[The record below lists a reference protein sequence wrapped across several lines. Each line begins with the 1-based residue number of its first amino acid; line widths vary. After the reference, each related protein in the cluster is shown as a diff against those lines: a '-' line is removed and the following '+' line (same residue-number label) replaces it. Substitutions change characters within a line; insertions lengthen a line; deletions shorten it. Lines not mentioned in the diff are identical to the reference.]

1 MVADEAWERL
11 QARKEISIG
20 VSLRGAALGRDL
32 IKRFQTATCL
42 KYVKLGSRYLTLT
55 FEIYSMF
62 AGLLGGATPT
72 LVKAQQK

>member
-42 KYVKLGSRYLTLT
+42 KYVKLGSRVIDPY
-55 FEIYSMF
+55 
-62 AGLLGGATPT
+62 
-72 LVKAQQK
+72 V